1 MSTVT
6 GVQYDPDAM
15 RATQPKFAALAD
27 TVKTALADLR
37 RVIEA
42 EGECW
47 GSDETGQAFAKNYTP
62 GVTEGTANIE
72 KFAGAVTAFGD
83 KIVTAANTLQQ
94 SEQSH
99 TDSVNQVQA

>member
-6 GVQYDPDAM
+6 GVQFDPDAM

-37 RVIEA
+37 QVIDA

-47 GSDETGQAFAKNYTP
+47 GGDETGQAFAKNYTP

-72 KFAGAVTAFGD
+72 KFAGAVTSFGD
-83 KIVTAANTLQQ
+83 KVVSAANSLQQ
-94 SEQSH
+94 GEQSS
-99 TDSVNQVQA
+99 TSSVNQVQA